1 MKTTLRAAT
10 LFLACALPLSA
21 AAQDEEGFHGYLRA
35 GFGASSTGGPQ
46 SCFGLG
52 GNTMKYR
59 LGNECDA
66 YTKFGYTKNVAQ
78 VDGVNFFTTIW
89 LAGYSPTSEFNSAR
103 TEINKAYIEARG
115 LPFLNGGNA
124 WIGKRD
130 YLWSDVHMLDLWYVI
145 PTYNS
150 TGAGLDRIPVGP
162 GKFSYA
168 VFKDNDYN
176 VIGRP
181 RTSDP
186 AGGPAGQ
193 PPMEP
198 TVPGAVPGKVV
209 DTSAAIRHM
218 FVYQDL
224 PVNRGGTFNAIA
236 TLVQA
241 QRGPELPGAPQR
253 HGGWNM
259 TLYHKQ
265 SVGGGVNTAGLQ
277 YGVGPG
283 TGVGPGSNEGV
294 ALFGPSGSTVLGR
307 DVTQW
312 RAFDYL
318 WIQPTPNFGM
328 SFIAL
333 MQRDKSN
340 AQGSTTWTSVG
351 ARPVFGINR
360 YFKLQFEV
368 GADRLTDPAGGPAR
382 RLTKLTIAPT
392 ISAGPGLWARPELRA
407 FVTYGKWNSA
417 ATPLLNAANSGGPV
431 YGTRTSGLSTGVQAE
446 TFF

>member
-1 MKTTLRAAT
+1 MKTIFRAAA
-10 LFLACALPLSA
+10 LVAACALPGQV

-35 GFGASSTGGPQ
+35 GFGSSSTGGPQ
-46 SCFGLG
+46 SCYSLG

-66 YTKFGYTKNVAQ
+66 YTKFGYTKNVAR
-78 VDGVNFFTTIW
+78 VDEVRFYTTVW
-89 LAGYSPTSEFNSAR
+89 LAGYSSHSAFEGAR

-150 TGAGLDRIPVGP
+150 TGAGLDQVPLGP

-168 VFKDNDYN
+168 LFKDNDRN
-176 VIGRP
+176 TVR
-181 RTSDP
+181 RT
-186 AGGPAGQ
+186 AAA
-193 PPMEP
+193 
-198 TVPGAVPGKVV
+198 PGAAGERVT
-209 DTSAAIRHM
+209 DTSAALRHN
-218 FVYQDL
+218 FVYQGL
-224 PVNRGGTFNAIA
+224 PVNRGGTLNAIA

-253 HGGWNM
+253 HGGWAM
-259 TLYHKQ
+259 TVFHKQ

-283 TGVGPGSNEGV
+283 TGVGPGADEGV
-294 ALFGPSGSTVLGR
+294 ALFGPSGSTMLGH
-307 DVTQW
+307 DVTQF

-318 WIQPTPNFGM
+318 WIQPTPHFGM

-340 AQGSTTWTSVG
+340 AQGSSTWLTIG
-351 ARPVFGINR
+351 ARPVFGINK

-368 GADRLTDPAGGPAR
+368 GADRLSDPAGGPAR

-407 FVTYGKWNSA
+407 FVTYGKWNGA
-417 ATPLLNAANSGGPV
+417 ATPLVNAANSGGPV
-431 YGTRTSGLSTGVQAE
+431 YGTRTSGFSTGVQAE

>member
-1 MKTTLRAAT
+1 MKTKFRAAV
-10 LFLACALPLSA
+10 LLLACAFPGSA
-21 AAQDEEGFHGYLRA
+21 TAQDEEGFHGYLRA
-35 GFGASSTGGPQ
+35 GFGTSSAGGPQ
-46 SCFGLG
+46 SCYGLG

-78 VDGVNFFTTIW
+78 ADEVGFYTTVW
-89 LAGYSPTSEFNSAR
+89 LAGYSPGSAFEGAR

-168 VFKDNDYN
+168 VFKDNDHN
-176 VIGRP
+176 TVR
-181 RTSDP
+181 RA
-186 AGGPAGQ
+186 AGAG
-193 PPMEP
+193 
-198 TVPGAVPGKVV
+198 A
-209 DTSAAIRHM
+209 DTAAALRHNI
-218 FVYQDL
+218 VYQDL
-224 PVNRGGTFNAIA
+224 PVNAGGTLNAVA
-236 TLVQA
+236 TVVQA
-241 QRGPELPGAPQR
+241 QGGPQR
-253 HGGWNM
+253 HGGWQM
-259 TLYHKQ
+259 TVFHKQ
-265 SVGGGVNTAGLQ
+265 GVGGGVNTAGLQ

-283 TGVGPGSNEGV
+283 TGVGPGADEGV
-294 ALFGPSGSTVLGR
+294 ALFGPSGSTMLGH
-307 DVTQW
+307 DVTEL

-328 SFIAL
+328 SLVML

-340 AQGSTTWTSVG
+340 AQGSSTWLTIG

-360 YFKLQFEV
+360 YFKLQFEF
-368 GADRLTDPAGGPAR
+368 GADRLSDPAGGPAR

-407 FVTYGKWNSA
+407 FVTYGKWNGA

-431 YGTRTSGLSTGVQAE
+431 YGARTSGFSTGVQAE